1 MITLAGASAM
11 PVLRPQY
18 LILVIFDDFRARFES
33 TSRYRTKMVRIV
45 SEMSSKVSPGL
56 GGPIGPIGNIN
67 TKISRKTAN
76 AGKFARMCRFEL
88 TFLGITLARNQQTS
102 VGMHTPRC

>member
-1 MITLAGASAM
+1 M

-56 GGPIGPIGNIN
+56 GGPIGPIVNIN

-76 AGKFARMCRFEL
+76 AGKFARMCSYEL
-88 TFLGITLARNQQTS
+88 KISSHCVEIVAVLS
-102 VGMHTPRC
+102 MS

>member
-1 MITLAGASAM
+1 MNKCSPKAIRHIMILIHMITLAGASAM

-45 SEMSSKVSPGL
+45 SK
-56 GGPIGPIGNIN
+56 
-67 TKISRKTAN
+67 
-76 AGKFARMCRFEL
+76 CRQK
-88 TFLGITLARNQQTS
+88 LARDRGDQS
-102 VGMHTPRC
+102 

>member
-1 MITLAGASAM
+1 MILIHMITLAGASAM

-56 GGPIGPIGNIN
+56 GGPIGPIGNVN

-76 AGKFARMCRFEL
+76 AGKFARTCRYEL
-88 TFLGITLARNQQTS
+88 RQKGTLSSKKSN
-102 VGMHTPRC
+102 

>member
-56 GGPIGPIGNIN
+56 GGPIGPIVNIN

-88 TFLGITLARNQQTS
+88 NEIIKVQDSN
-102 VGMHTPRC
+102 H